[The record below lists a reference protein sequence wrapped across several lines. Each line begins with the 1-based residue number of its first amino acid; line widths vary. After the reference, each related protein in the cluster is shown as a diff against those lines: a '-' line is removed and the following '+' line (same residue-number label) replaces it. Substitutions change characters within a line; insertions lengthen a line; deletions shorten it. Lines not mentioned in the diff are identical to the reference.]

1 MIFYVLYGMYEYI
14 AVSMC
19 VYKGACGVYHTSLL
33 CQRTHQDDD
42 HTDVWYSIQREAKTL
57 YGTGWKSQS
66 RVKRKLDNIWG
77 NQTSYPVWFDVPEQ
91 SFASWISVKYA
102 VSAKIKSGK

>member
-1 MIFYVLYGMYEYI
+1 MYMSVEI
-14 AVSMC
+14 GAAASSMSE
-19 VYKGACGVYHTSLL
+19 SLSSL
-33 CQRTHQDDD
+33 ESTPLVMHRIWFDISS
-42 HTDVWYSIQREAKTL
+42 TDVWYSIQREAKKM

-66 RVKRKLDNIWG
+66 RVKRKLDNIWDG
-77 NQTSYPVWFDVPEQ
+77 RTVYPVWFDVPDQ

>member
-1 MIFYVLYGMYEYI
+1 MSVETETS
-14 AVSMC
+14 ASSMS
-19 VYKGACGVYHTSLL
+19 ASLSSL
-33 CQRTHQDDD
+33 ESTPLVMHRIWFDISS
-42 HTDVWYSIQREAKTL
+42 TDVWYSIQREAKKM

-66 RVKRKLDNIWG
+66 RVKRKLDNIWDG
-77 NQTSYPVWFDVPEQ
+77 RTVYPVWFDVPDQ